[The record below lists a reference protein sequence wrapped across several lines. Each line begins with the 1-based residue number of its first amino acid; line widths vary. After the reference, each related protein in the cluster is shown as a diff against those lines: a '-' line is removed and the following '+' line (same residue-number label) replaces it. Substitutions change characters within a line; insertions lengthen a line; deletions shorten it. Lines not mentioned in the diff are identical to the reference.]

1 MKKLALWV
9 LIYAVLLSLSS
20 PPVVTGRPR
29 VEFDPDHPEPVFLA
43 TASLPY
49 CVGGHNVGKL
59 ELAVNNNGTFGE
71 AYSISLT
78 PVDCF
83 TGYQV
88 NYCAFPK
95 GSPTRYLHN
104 GAFWIGAVVGR
115 DTMVSVGGDG
125 WSYCGEFHPPES
137 PFGDM
142 IYRSIIDPGKP
153 AFANAVSEQD
163 YIALYTDTFTSGVH
177 GLCNDFTD
185 GRPHRPLDI
194 EITQRSYAWS
204 YPYAED
210 FVLFDYSIKN
220 IGLEELRQVY
230 MGIYVDADVHE
241 IGRQE
246 SVYDDICGFLYS
258 YANPYGGCQFEDTV
272 FIAWI
277 ADNDG
282 DFTPSGEFN
291 EPVPH
296 ITATRIVRTPADELE
311 VSFNWWVSNS
321 TPSLDFGPRSKSGD
335 FRDLGTGGLGTPE
348 GDRNKYAFL
357 RNREFDYDQIFTAAI
372 APSDPFWLYPT
383 QTIAPDISDGFDTR
397 YLISFGPFN
406 IDPGQTLPISFA
418 YLAGENFHSLE
429 QRDNARK
436 NLEENYNPNAYYVN
450 LNFDDLSLNA
460 MWASWVYDNPGID
473 SDNDKYFGEYR
484 LCCTDSTLVYDTLA
498 TEPNL
503 IIDTYY
509 VYDRCDTFWYKG
521 DGVPDFRGA
530 APPPSPASWDALKVI
545 PEIGRLTVR
554 WNGLLSETTR
564 DIFSREYDFEGYR
577 VYLARDNR
585 ESSYTLLAS
594 YDIEDYSRREYNPV
608 SGEWELNDPPFTLA
622 ELRCLYGD
630 STFGDPCADTLFDPA
645 RYPRNAPLTITDDEG
660 YTSLV
665 YFEPQDFNRSILANY
680 EHANTGIRKV
690 YPAQPYPTSLNP
702 DSADISEL
710 TADGYFKYFEYEY
723 TVENLLATVPYYVNV
738 TAFDFGSPQSGLGS
752 LETSKTVLSLQAF
765 PLSSAAEI
773 EAEQLEVYVYPNPYR
788 INGRYIEDGFEGRD
802 ADYYIPDRMRRLN
815 FANLPAK
822 CTIRIYTL
830 DGDLV
835 REIIHD
841 QTPDDPTAMHDSWDL
856 ITRNTQR
863 IVTGIYYWVVEDD
876 QGNTQVGK
884 FVIIM

>member
-1 MKKLALWV
+1 MFTLSLP
-9 LIYAVLLSLSS
+9 AVLL
-20 PPVVTGRPR
+20 GRPR
-29 VEFDPDHPEPVFLA
+29 METDPDNRDRARLSA
-43 TASLPY
+43 ASLPY
-49 CVGGHNVGKL
+49 CVAGHNVGKL

-71 AYSISLT
+71 AYSISIS

-83 TGYQV
+83 TGFQV
-88 NYCAFPK
+88 NYCAYPN
-95 GSPTRYLHN
+95 GTNTRYVHN
-104 GAFWIGAVVGR
+104 GAFWIGAVIGR

-125 WSYCGEFHPPES
+125 WSYCGELHPPES

-153 AFANAVSEQD
+153 AFKDAVSEQD
-163 YIALYTDTFTSGVH
+163 YIAVYTDTFTSGVQ

-185 GRPHRPLDI
+185 GRPHEPLNI
-194 EITQRSYAWS
+194 EITQRSFAWS

-210 FVLFDYSIKN
+210 FVLFDYAIKN
-220 IGLEELRQVY
+220 IGVERLRQVY

-241 IGRQE
+241 IGRQG

-258 YANPYGGCQFEDTV
+258 YQNPYGNCALEDTV

-296 ITATRIVRTPADELE
+296 VTATRIVRTPADSLE
-311 VSFNWWVSNS
+311 VSFNWWVSNA
-321 TPSLDFGPRSKSGD
+321 TPSLDFGPRSKIGN

-348 GDRNKYAFL
+348 GDRNKYSFL
-357 RNREFDYDQIFTAAI
+357 RNREFDYDQIYTATI
-372 APSDPFWLYPT
+372 NPSNPYWLYPN
-383 QTIAPDISDGFDTR
+383 QTIAQDISNGFDTR

-418 YLAGENFHSLE
+418 YLAGENFHTIE
-429 QRDNARK
+429 QRDNARI
-436 NLEENYNPNAYYVN
+436 NLEENYNPDAYYDN

-484 LCCTDSTLVYDTLA
+484 LCCTDSFPVYDTLDTVPA
-498 TEPNL
+498 L
-503 IIDTYY
+503 VVDTYFLY
-509 VYDRCDTFWYKG
+509 SRCDTFWYKG

-530 APPPSPASWDALKVI
+530 APPPSPASWGAMKAT
-545 PEIGRLTVR
+545 PAIGDLTVR

-585 ESSYTLLAS
+585 ESSYILLAS
-594 YDIEDYSRREYNPV
+594 YDIEDYNQREYNPV
-608 SGEWELNDPPFTLA
+608 NGEWELKETPFTFE

-630 STFGDPCADTLFDPA
+630 STNGDPCDDTLFDPT
-645 RYPRNAPLTITDDEG
+645 RYTRNSPLSVQDEEG
-660 YTSLV
+660 LTKII
-665 YFEPQDFNRSILANY
+665 YFEPQDFNRSVLANY
-680 EHANTGIRKV
+680 DNANTPIRKI
-690 YPAQPYPTSLNP
+690 YPGQLYPTSLDP
-702 DSADISEL
+702 DSADSTEL
-710 TADGYFKYFEYEY
+710 TDDGYFKYFEYEY
-723 TVENLLATVPYYVNV
+723 TIENLLPTVPYYVNV

-752 LETSKTVLSLQAF
+752 LETSKTVLSSQAY
-765 PLSSAAEI
+765 PLSSSADI
-773 EAEQLEVYVYPNPYR
+773 ESENLEVYVYPNSYR
-788 INGRYIEDGFEGRD
+788 INGNYIADGYEGRD

-815 FANLPAK
+815 FANLPPR
-822 CTIRIYTL
+822 CTIKIFSL
-830 DGDLV
+830 DGDLI
-835 REIIHD
+835 REINHD
-841 QTPDDPTAMHDSWDL
+841 KNPDDPTAMHDTWDL

-863 IVTGIYYWVVEDD
+863 IVTGIYYWVVEDEN
-876 QGNTQVGK
+876 GETQVGK